1 MERAKMDNPHNL
13 PAAQVAAIENLP
25 ADELRALA
33 HQLCAGGAPQS
44 DADCRGALAQ
54 YLADGG
60 ALADLY

>member
-1 MERAKMDNPHNL
+1 MDNLHNL

-25 ADELRALA
+25 PDELLVLA

-44 DADCRGALAQ
+44 DADCCAALAQ

-60 ALADLY
+60 ALADLLR